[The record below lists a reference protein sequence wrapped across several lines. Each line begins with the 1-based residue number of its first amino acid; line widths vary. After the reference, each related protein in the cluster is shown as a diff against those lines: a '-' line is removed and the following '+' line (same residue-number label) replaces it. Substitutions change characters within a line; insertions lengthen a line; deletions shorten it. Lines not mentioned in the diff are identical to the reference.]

1 MPVCHIIDDKPF
13 WFVKIGCMKGP
24 ARFNELGDLA
34 EGLMAVAEAGLRS
47 LAAARA
53 KTPERRTMRFA
64 ALRPGADTPM
74 WNQLVKSAAPFFR
87 RRGDKVKLARL
98 LGISRQRLHQLLV
111 AKTACADAERTLL
124 LLAWVNARRGGQEWS

>member
-1 MPVCHIIDDKPF
+1 
-13 WFVKIGCMKGP
+13 
-24 ARFNELGDLA
+24 
-34 EGLMAVAEAGLRS
+34 MAVAEAGLRA
-47 LAAARA
+47 LAEARA
-53 KTPERRTMRFA
+53 KTPERRAKRFVT
-64 ALRPGADTPM
+64 LQPGTDTPM

-124 LLAWVNARRGGQEWS
+124 LLAWINARRGGREWS